1 MKMTEQL
8 EEDACLYALE
18 ALPQA
23 EHAQFE
29 ADLSQNS
36 ALRELVRNFRS
47 ATDALALAAA
57 ARLNA
62 KPPPQLKQKILSQ
75 IGTNR
80 PRKHHDGFF
89 SLVQAS
95 LLPWIPSGI
104 PGCSKKVLAR
114 NARYS
119 MVLARMEPGARFPSH
134 RHPESE
140 DCFILEGDFRVHG
153 EVLGPGDFHHADA
166 GSTHGEISTEGGC
179 TCLIVTGVP
188 PDPVPK

>member
-23 EHAQFE
+23 ERAQLE
-29 ADLSQNS
+29 ANLAQDA
-36 ALRELVRNFRS
+36 ALRELVRDFRS
-47 ATDALALAAA
+47 VTNALALAAA
-57 ARLNA
+57 AKVDA
-62 KPPPQLKQKILSQ
+62 KPPPQLKQKILNQ
-75 IGTNR
+75 IRTNR
-80 PRKHHDGFF
+80 PKKRHDGFF
-89 SLVQAS
+89 SLFQAS
-95 LLPWIPSGI
+95 ASPWIPSEI
-104 PGCSKKVLAR
+104 PGCSRKVLAR
-114 NARYS
+114 NPSYS

-166 GSTHGEISTEGGC
+166 GSMHGEISTERGC
-179 TCLIVTGVP
+179 MCLLVTGVP